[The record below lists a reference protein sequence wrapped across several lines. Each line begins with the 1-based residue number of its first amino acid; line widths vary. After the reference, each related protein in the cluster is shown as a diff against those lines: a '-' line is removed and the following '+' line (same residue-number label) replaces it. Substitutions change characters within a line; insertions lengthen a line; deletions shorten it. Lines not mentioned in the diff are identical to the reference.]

1 MTQGDEHKKT
11 NVIESIKRNI
21 VLLNSIVL
29 IVLFAIL
36 FLNIRFLFT
45 VLDYVPQTSII
56 VMLTIVSGLVIL
68 SLVISRIVSRNAIKQ
83 IEEYTDKTNTLFTS
97 LNHEIVERKTA
108 EEKLQRAHDELEKRV
123 QERTK
128 KLSETV
134 TVLKEEI
141 AKRKVAEKLN
151 QQRIDHLSALR
162 SIQRAITS
170 RNDLHVT
177 LDILLD
183 QVTAQLGIDA
193 ASILLL
199 NQHTQIMEYVTN
211 KGFRTKALKYTKLKL
226 GESYAGRAA
235 IERRII
241 NISNLKEEPGKF
253 IRSELFPNE
262 DFVTYFAVP
271 LIVKGQVKGVLELFH
286 RSIRN
291 VSTDWVDFLENIAN
305 EAAIAIDDTS
315 MFEDLQRSRAEIISA
330 YDTTI
335 EGWSRALDYRDKET
349 EGHSRR
355 VTDLTLTIAKAMGI
369 SDADLV
375 NIRYGALLHDIGKLG
390 VPDGILLKPGKLT
403 DEEWV
408 IMKRHPEIAFKLLS
422 PISYLRSALVIPYC
436 HHEKWDGTGYPRGL
450 KGEEIPLSARIFA
463 VVDVWDALRSDRSYS
478 RAWTK
483 DKALDHI
490 QSVSGTHFDSKVV
503 EIFLK
508 MEL

>member
-1 MTQGDEHKKT
+1 
-11 NVIESIKRNI
+11 
-21 VLLNSIVL
+21 
-29 IVLFAIL
+29 
-36 FLNIRFLFT
+36 
-45 VLDYVPQTSII
+45 
-56 VMLTIVSGLVIL
+56 MLTIISGLVIM
-68 SLVISRIVSRNAIKQ
+68 SLGISRLVSRNAIKQ
-83 IEEYTDKTNTLFTS
+83 IEEYTDKTNTLLTS
-97 LNHEIVERKTA
+97 LNHEIAERKTA
-108 EEKLQRAHDELEKRV
+108 EGKLQRAHDELEKRV
-123 QERTK
+123 QERTR

-134 TVLKEEI
+134 TVLNEEI

-151 QQRIDHLSALR
+151 QKRIDHLSALR

-170 RNDLHVT
+170 RKDLHVT

-183 QVTAQLGIDA
+183 QVTSQLAIDA

-211 KGFRTKALKYTKLKL
+211 KGFRTKALKYTKLKI

-235 IERRII
+235 IERSIV

-253 IRSELFPNE
+253 IRSELFPEE
-262 DFVTYFAVP
+262 DFITYFAVP
-271 LIVKGQVKGVLELFH
+271 LIVKGQVKGILELFH

-291 VSTDWVDFLENIAN
+291 VTPDWVDFLENIAN

-315 MFEDLQRSRAEIISA
+315 LFEDLQRSRAEIITA

-355 VTDLTLTIAKAMGI
+355 VTDLTLTISKAMGI

-403 DEEWV
+403 DEEWI
-408 IMKRHPEIAFKLLS
+408 IMKRHPEIAYTLLS
-422 PISYLRSALVIPYC
+422 PIPYLRSALLIPYC
-436 HHEKWDGTGYPRGL
+436 HHEKLDGTGYPRGL

-463 VVDVWDALRSDRSYS
+463 VVDVWDAIRSDRPYS
-478 RAWTK
+478 RAFTK
-483 DKALDHI
+483 DKAIDHI
-490 QSVSGTHFDSKVV
+490 KSVSGTHFDPKVV
-503 EIFLK
+503 EVFLK